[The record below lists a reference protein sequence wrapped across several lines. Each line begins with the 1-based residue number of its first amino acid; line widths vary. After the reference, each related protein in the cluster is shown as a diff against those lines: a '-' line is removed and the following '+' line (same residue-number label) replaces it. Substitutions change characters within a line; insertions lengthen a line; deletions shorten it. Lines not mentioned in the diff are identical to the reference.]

1 MKTTAKKRVA
11 LRGSLIASI
20 GVVAI
25 IAAGMTL
32 GLVGTSRASTGNS
45 ITGNG
50 ITGNSITG
58 GAVTVGA
65 GAPASVTCTI
75 ANLVPGDSSA
85 GAPIGSKADASCTY
99 NVEYTGSASAWLAVD
114 VAVANG
120 STALYDGTATGL
132 QLYLNDATSTS
143 YLASAAPADGTT
155 YKTAAGAAA
164 SLPATGIQDLLV
176 TTTAAT
182 TGTSASFTLDYALP
196 IASGNIYQG
205 GSARVTLTFHAVM
218 SGDNPLPAACTTA
231 GQQCLAG
238 SGFAWS

>member
-25 IAAGMTL
+25 IAIGMTL
-32 GLVGTSRASTGNS
+32 GLYGTSQASTGNFS
-45 ITGNG
+45 DGTG
-50 ITGNSITG
+50 T
-58 GAVTVGA
+58 VTVGT

-75 ANLVPGDSSA
+75 PDMVPGDSSA

-99 NVEYTGSASAWLAVD
+99 NVKYTGGASAWLAVD
-114 VAVANG
+114 VTITNG

-132 QLYLNDATSTS
+132 QLYLNDANST
-143 YLASAAPADGTT
+143 YLTSAAPAAGTT
-155 YKTAAGAAA
+155 YKTEAGTAAT
-164 SLPATGIQDLLV
+164 LPATGIQDLLV
-176 TTTAAT
+176 GTTAAAA
-182 TGTSASFTLDYALP
+182 GTSANFTLDYALP

-205 GSARVTLTFHAVM
+205 GSATVTLTFHAVEAGTN
-218 SGDNPLPAACTTA
+218 SLPGACAAA

-238 SGFAWS
+238 DGFAWS